1 MRLTKDGI
9 GWLIFGILV
18 VWSCTEA
25 NSILEALST
34 VALGGVFIFI
44 YVLRQF
50 FKPDGIGWYICGGV
64 LLSFGIESG
73 YNSDTLIAIILGAI
87 CLYVF
92 YMKNRD
98 EFNDM
103 FNGVS
108 LGYATDPLDDFSYVD
123 PETYPEPDEDG
134 SDVEMTIDVV
144 EGTDEAGTSDG
155 SEDKA

>member
-1 MRLTKDGI
+1 MQIVEKRDTM
-9 GWLIFGILV
+9 FGKKSYELAVPEVKTEKEFYGLV
-18 VWSCTEA
+18 YDIA
-25 NSILEALST
+25 
-34 VALGGVFIFI
+34 
-44 YVLRQF
+44 
-50 FKPDGIGWYICGGV
+50 
-64 LLSFGIESG
+64 GIENVNRIECQG
-73 YNSDTLIAIILGAI
+73 YSDMDTHENFIT
-87 CLYVF
+87 F
-92 YMKNRD
+92 KNRD